1 RHGAGRVARLVS
13 TIHFCCLPARGRNRP
28 GIARPNQKLCS
39 TIHPRATA
47 TSTGS
52 KYLPTDPP
60 PRSSHTR
67 HGGHFP
73 VHLPRR
79 NRQSTRNRKLSAM
92 AMVASTSFT
101 YHKPRF
107 AVVCRKNK
115 DGRDKE
121 KEKEHKHP
129 FKVVE
134 ITPPPRCLGVRCFP
148 TNIHCGESVMIEGQ
162 AYTVSAVTHRYQ
174 LRKGR
179 YEPSEKRLDVLS
191 TGRYILNLYLQ
202 NLLDQS

>member
-1 RHGAGRVARLVS
+1 NRESAGPS
-13 TIHFCCLPARGRNRP
+13 K
-28 GIARPNQKLCS
+28 PNQLAPS
-39 TIHPRATA
+39 INAE
-47 TSTGS
+47 S
-52 KYLPTDPP
+52 KYLVQIP
-60 PRSSHTR
+60 PRSSHTPTCLKKKKKKAIHPLR
-67 HGGHFP
+67 HGSSSLQAVRHSSIEFFSSIQQEQGRAAVP
-73 VHLPRR
+73 
-79 NRQSTRNRKLSAM
+79 AM

-101 YHKPRF
+101 YHTPRL
-107 AVVCRKNK
+107 AVVCRKSK
-115 DGRDKE
+115 QDGRDRE
-121 KEKEHKHP
+121 REREKEHKHP

-148 TNIHCGESVMIEGQ
+148 TNIHCGESVTIEGQ

-202 NLLDQS
+202 NLMDQS